1 MKSAVLAACAALMIP
16 AISSFAQAPAPKA
29 PAAPKTPAAAKAP
42 AAPKPLPVVT
52 PDDAAKLEALV
63 GGALS
68 AKPAKARK
76 VLVFSKTE
84 GFVHGDGIVYGIK
97 ALELAAKTGAFQADF
112 TTDYAAINDK
122 ANLSK
127 YDAVVLNNTTRLN
140 TKANAAFA
148 PNLID
153 FVKSGH
159 GLCVIHSGADNFYDA
174 PEAAEMVGGQF
185 DGHPWGA
192 GGTWAFKLDDP
203 ASPLNKSF
211 EGKNFKAG
219 DEIYQQKSPFYDR
232 SKLHVLVSLDFSDAT
247 TAKSNV
253 EKQKRADKDYAVSW
267 IRSFGEGRV
276 FYTSFAHD
284 KRAIMD
290 NARLTHILAGL
301 QYTLGDL
308 KADDKP
314 VAK

>member
-16 AISSFAQAPAPKA
+16 AVSGFAQAPAPKA
-29 PAAPKTPAAAKAP
+29 PAAPK
-42 AAPKPLPVVT
+42 PLPVVSAE
-52 PDDAAKLEALV
+52 DAAKLETLV
-63 GGALS
+63 GGALT

-97 ALELAAKTGAFQADF
+97 ALEIAAKTGAFQADF
-112 TTDYAAINDK
+112 TTDYAALTDK

-127 YDAVVLNNTTRLN
+127 YDAVVLNNTTRLK
-140 TKANAAFA
+140 TKENPALV
-148 PNLID
+148 PNLIE
-153 FVKSGH
+153 FVKSGR
-159 GLCVIHSGADNFYDA
+159 GLCVIHAGADNFYDA

-192 GGTWAFKLDDP
+192 GGTWAFKVDDP
-203 ASPLNKSF
+203 ASPLTKAF
-211 EGKNFKAG
+211 EGKSFKAG

-232 SKLHVLVSLDFSDAT
+232 SKLHVLVSLDLSDET

-253 EKQKRADKDYAVSW
+253 EKQKRADKDFAVSW
-267 IRSFGEGRV
+267 IRSFGAGRV

-284 KRAIMD
+284 KRAFMD
-290 NARLTHILAGL
+290 KARLTHMLDGL

-314 VAK
+314 VSK

>member
-16 AISSFAQAPAPKA
+16 VISGLAQVPAPKA
-29 PAAPKTPAAAKAP
+29 PAPVPKAT

-52 PDDAAKLEALV
+52 PDDAAKLEALI
-63 GGALS
+63 GSALS

-76 VLVFSKTE
+76 VLVFSKCE
-84 GFVHGDGIVYGIK
+84 GFVHGDALVYGNK
-97 ALELAAKTGAFQADF
+97 ALEIAAAKTGAFQADF
-112 TTDYAAINDK
+112 TTDYASINDK

-127 YDAVVLNNTTRLN
+127 YDAVVLNNTTRLK
-140 TKANAAFA
+140 TKENPAFV
-148 PNLID
+148 PNLIE
-153 FVKSGH
+153 FVKSGR
-159 GLCVIHSGADNFYDA
+159 GLCVIHSAADNFYDA

-192 GGTWAFKLDDP
+192 GGTWAFKVDDP

-211 EGKNFKAG
+211 ESKSFKAG

-232 SKLHVLVSLDFSDAT
+232 SKLHVLVSLDLSDSV

-267 IRSFGEGRV
+267 IRPFGEGRV

-284 KRAIMD
+284 KRAFMD
-290 NARLTHILAGL
+290 KARLTHILDGL

>member
-16 AISSFAQAPAPKA
+16 VISGLAQAPAQ
-29 PAAPKTPAAAKAP
+29 KTPAQAPKAP

-52 PDDAAKLEALV
+52 PDDAAKLEALI
-63 GGALS
+63 GNALS

-76 VLVFSKTE
+76 VLVFSKCE
-84 GFVHGDGIVYGIK
+84 GFVHGDALVYGNK
-97 ALELAAKTGAFQADF
+97 VLEIAAAKTGAFQADF
-112 TTDYAAINDK
+112 STDYASINDK

-127 YDAVVLNNTTRLN
+127 YDAVVLNNTTRLK
-140 TKANAAFA
+140 TKENPAFV
-148 PNLID
+148 PNLIE
-153 FVKSGH
+153 FVKSGR
-159 GLCVIHSGADNFYDA
+159 GLCVIHSAADNFYDA

-192 GGTWAFKLDDP
+192 GGTWAFKVDDP

-211 EGKNFKAG
+211 ESKSFKAG

-232 SKLHVLVSLDFSDAT
+232 SKLHVLVSLDLSDSV

-267 IRSFGEGRV
+267 IRPFGEGRV

-284 KRAIMD
+284 KRAFMD
-290 NARLTHILAGL
+290 KARLTHILDGL

-314 VAK
+314 AAK

>member
-1 MKSAVLAACAALMIP
+1 MIP
-16 AISSFAQAPAPKA
+16 VTSSLAQASAPKA
-29 PAAPKTPAAAKAP
+29 PASAPKAQAVPKPP
-42 AAPKPLPVVT
+42 AAPKPLPVVGAE
-52 PDDAAKLEALV
+52 DAVKLEALI
-63 GGALS
+63 GSALT
-68 AKPAKARK
+68 AKPAKSRK

-97 ALELAAKTGAFQADF
+97 ALEIAAKTGAFQADF

-140 TKANAAFA
+140 TKANATFV
-148 PNLID
+148 PNLIE

-203 ASPLNKSF
+203 ANSLNKSF

-232 SKLHVLVSLDFSDAT
+232 SKLHVLVSLDFSDPV
-247 TAKSNV
+247 TANSNV
-253 EKQKRADKDYAVSW
+253 DKQKRTDKDFAVSW

-284 KRAIMD
+284 KRAFLD
-290 NARLTHILAGL
+290 KARLTHILNGL